1 MSRQFDYLA
10 DVEVFLIVAEKLS
23 ISATA
28 IHLSTT
34 PSVISRTITRLEKK
48 LGIQFFRRTT
58 RHLSLTEAGQLYYEK
73 MQHAFQLIDHA
84 ERVIQGEQLQISG
97 KIKLS
102 VPTTYG
108 HYRLPPLLEKFLL
121 QYPDI
126 QIEISISNR
135 NVDLIAEGFDLAI
148 RQGHLPNSSFVARP
162 LEQAPLKLVA
172 SPTYLKRMGIPKTLE
187 ELNHHQCIAFELPS
201 NGKVT
206 PWFLKDIDQEIQWI
220 PTNRILVK
228 EDILGV
234 VSLAENGLG
243 ICQSYDFIVNEKI
256 QQGTLQPLLER
267 YAGHTRP
274 FSLLYAQHKHMS
286 SATRALI
293 NFLCSD
299 RKESTH

>member
-108 HYRLPPLLEKFLL
+108 HYRLPSLLEKFLL

-293 NFLCSD
+293 NFLCSG
-299 RKESTH
+299 RE

>member
-1 MSRQFDYLA
+1 MSRQFDHLA

-23 ISATA
+23 ISAAA
-28 IHLSTT
+28 IYLSTT
-34 PSVISRTITRLEKK
+34 PSVISRTITRLEKR

-126 QIEISISNR
+126 QIEVSISNR

-148 RQGHLPNSSFVARP
+148 RQGHLPNSSLVARP
-162 LEQAPLKLVA
+162 LELAPLQVVA
-172 SPTYLKRMGIPKTLE
+172 SPHYLKRMGIPKNLE

-201 NGKVT
+201 SGKIT
-206 PWFLKDIDQEIQWI
+206 PWFLKNADEEIQWV

-234 VSLAENGLG
+234 VSFAESGLG
-243 ICQSYDFIVNEKI
+243 ICQSYSFIVNEKI
-256 QQGTLQPLLER
+256 RQGKLQPLLEA
-267 YAGHTRP
+267 YADHTRP

-299 RKESTH
+299 HQ

>member
-1 MSRQFDYLA
+1 MSRQFDHLA

-148 RQGHLPNSSFVARP
+148 RQGHLPNSSLVARP
-162 LEQAPLKLVA
+162 LELAPLQLVA
-172 SPTYLKRMGIPKTLE
+172 SPDYLKREGIPQTLE

-201 NGKVT
+201 SGKII
-206 PWFLKDIDQEIQWI
+206 PWFFKDGDHEIQWI

-243 ICQSYDFIVNEKI
+243 ICQSYNFIVNEKI
-256 QQGTLQPLLER
+256 RLGKLQPLLET
-267 YAGHTRP
+267 YAGHSRP

-299 RKESTH
+299 RE

>member
-1 MSRQFDYLA
+1 MSRQFDHLA
-10 DVEVFLIVAEKLS
+10 DIEVFLIVAEKLS
-23 ISATA
+23 ISTA
-28 IHLSTT
+28 AIYLATT

-84 ERVIQGEQLQISG
+84 ERAIQGKQLQISG

-108 HYRLPPLLEKFLL
+108 HYRLPELLQKFLL

-126 QIEISISNR
+126 QIEVSISNR

-148 RQGHLPNSSFVARP
+148 RQGQLPSSTLIARP
-162 LEQAPLKLVA
+162 LELAPLQLVA
-172 SPTYLKRMGIPKTLE
+172 SPEYLKRMGVPQTLE
-187 ELNHHQCIAFELPS
+187 DLNHHQCIAFELPS
-201 NGKVT
+201 TGKVT
-206 PWFLKDIDQEIQWI
+206 PWFFKNGDNEIQWI
-220 PTNRILVK
+220 PSNRILVK

-234 VSLAENGLG
+234 VSLAESGLG
-243 ICQSYDFIVNEKI
+243 ICQSYSFIVNEKI
-256 QQGTLQPLLER
+256 RQGKLQPVLEG
-267 YAGHTRP
+267 YADHTRP

-299 RKESTH
+299 HE

>member
-148 RQGHLPNSSFVARP
+148 RQGHLPNSSLVARP

-172 SPTYLKRMGIPKTLE
+172 SPTYLNRMGIPKTLE

-299 RKESTH
+299 RE

>member
-299 RKESTH
+299 RE

>member
-1 MSRQFDYLA
+1 MSRQFDHLA

-84 ERVIQGEQLQISG
+84 ERVVQGEQLQISG

-148 RQGHLPNSSFVARP
+148 RQGYLPNSSLVARP
-162 LEQAPLKLVA
+162 LELAPLQLVA
-172 SPTYLKRMGIPKTLE
+172 SPNYLKRVGIPQSLE

-201 NGKVT
+201 SGKVT
-206 PWFLKDIDQEIQWI
+206 PWFFKDVDQEIQWT

-234 VSLAENGLG
+234 VSLAESGLG
-243 ICQSYDFIVNEKI
+243 ICQSYSFIVNEKI
-256 QQGTLQPLLER
+256 RQGKLQPLLEA
-267 YAGHTRP
+267 YAGHIRP

-299 RKESTH
+299 RQ

>member
-1 MSRQFDYLA
+1 MSRQFDHLA

-148 RQGHLPNSSFVARP
+148 RQGHLPNSSLVARP
-162 LEQAPLKLVA
+162 LELAPLQLVA
-172 SPTYLKRMGIPKTLE
+172 SPDYLKREGVPQTLE

-201 NGKVT
+201 SGKII
-206 PWFLKDIDQEIQWI
+206 PWFFKDGDHEIQWI

-234 VSLAENGLG
+234 VSLAESGLG
-243 ICQSYDFIVNEKI
+243 ICQSYNFIVNEKI
-256 QQGTLQPLLER
+256 RLGKLQPLLET
-267 YAGHTRP
+267 YAGHSRP

-299 RKESTH
+299 HE

>member
-1 MSRQFDYLA
+1 MSRQFDHLA

-148 RQGHLPNSSFVARP
+148 RQGHLPNSSLVARP
-162 LEQAPLKLVA
+162 LELAPLQLVA
-172 SPTYLKRMGIPKTLE
+172 SPDYLKREGVPQTLE

-201 NGKVT
+201 SGKII
-206 PWFLKDIDQEIQWI
+206 PWSFKDGDHEIQWI

-234 VSLAENGLG
+234 VSLAESGLG
-243 ICQSYDFIVNEKI
+243 ICQSYNFIVNEKI
-256 QQGTLQPLLER
+256 RLGKLQPLLEN
-267 YAGHTRP
+267 YAGHSRP

-299 RKESTH
+299 HE

>member
-1 MSRQFDYLA
+1 MSRQFDHLA

-23 ISATA
+23 ISAAA
-28 IHLSTT
+28 IYLSTT

-48 LGIQFFRRTT
+48 LGMQFFRRTT

-84 ERVIQGEQLQISG
+84 ERVVQGEQLQISG

-148 RQGHLPNSSFVARP
+148 RQGHLPNSSLVARP
-162 LEQAPLKLVA
+162 LELAPLQLVA
-172 SPTYLKRMGIPKTLE
+172 SPNYLKRVGIPQSLE

-201 NGKVT
+201 SGKIT
-206 PWFLKDIDQEIQWI
+206 PWFFKDVDQEIQWT

-234 VSLAENGLG
+234 VSLAESGLG
-243 ICQSYDFIVNEKI
+243 ICQSYSFIVNEKI
-256 QQGTLQPLLER
+256 RQGKLQPLLET
-267 YAGHTRP
+267 YSGHTRP

-299 RKESTH
+299 GE

>member
-1 MSRQFDYLA
+1 MSRQFDHLA

-148 RQGHLPNSSFVARP
+148 RQGHLPNSSLVARP
-162 LEQAPLKLVA
+162 LELAPLQLVA
-172 SPTYLKRMGIPKTLE
+172 SPDYLKRESVPQTLE

-201 NGKVT
+201 SGKII
-206 PWFLKDIDQEIQWI
+206 PWFFKDGDHEIQWI

-234 VSLAENGLG
+234 VSLAESGLG
-243 ICQSYDFIVNEKI
+243 ICQSYNFIVNERIRLGK
-256 QQGTLQPLLER
+256 LQPLLES
-267 YAGHTRP
+267 YAGHSRP

-299 RKESTH
+299 HE

>member
-1 MSRQFDYLA
+1 MSRQFDHLA

-84 ERVIQGEQLQISG
+84 ERLIQGEQLQISG

-135 NVDLIAEGFDLAI
+135 NVDLVAEGFDLAI
-148 RQGHLPNSSFVARP
+148 RQGHLPNSSLVARP
-162 LEQAPLKLVA
+162 LELAPLQLVA
-172 SPTYLKRMGIPKTLE
+172 SPNYLKHMGIPQSLE

-201 NGKVT
+201 SGKVT
-206 PWFLKDIDQEIQWI
+206 PWFFKDVDQEIQWT

-234 VSLAENGLG
+234 VSLAESGLG
-243 ICQSYDFIVNEKI
+243 ICQSYSFIVNEKI
-256 QQGTLQPLLER
+256 RQGKLQPLLET

-293 NFLCSD
+293 NFLCSN
-299 RKESTH
+299 RQ

>member
-172 SPTYLKRMGIPKTLE
+172 SPTYLNRMGIPKTLE

-299 RKESTH
+299 RE

>member
-1 MSRQFDYLA
+1 MSRQFDHLA

-135 NVDLIAEGFDLAI
+135 NVDLIAEGFDLAM
-148 RQGHLPNSSFVARP
+148 RQGHLPNSSLVARP
-162 LEQAPLKLVA
+162 LELAPLQLVA
-172 SPTYLKRMGIPKTLE
+172 SPDYLKRVGVPQTFE

-201 NGKVT
+201 SGKII
-206 PWFLKDIDQEIQWI
+206 PWFFKDGDHEIQWI

-234 VSLAENGLG
+234 VSLAESGLG
-243 ICQSYDFIVNEKI
+243 ICQSYNFIVNEKI
-256 QQGTLQPLLER
+256 RLGKLQPLLES
-267 YAGHTRP
+267 YAGHSRP

-299 RKESTH
+299 RE

>member
-1 MSRQFDYLA
+1 MSRQFDHLA

-23 ISATA
+23 ISASA
-28 IHLSTT
+28 IYLSTT
-34 PSVISRTITRLEKK
+34 PSVISRTITRLEKR

-126 QIEISISNR
+126 QIEVSISNR

-148 RQGHLPNSSFVARP
+148 RQGHLPNSSLVARP
-162 LEQAPLKLVA
+162 LELAPLQVVA
-172 SPTYLKRMGIPKTLE
+172 SPHYLKRMGIPKNLE

-201 NGKVT
+201 SGKIT
-206 PWFLKDIDQEIQWI
+206 PWFLKNADEEIQWV

-234 VSLAENGLG
+234 VSFAESGLG
-243 ICQSYDFIVNEKI
+243 ICQSYSFIVNEKI
-256 QQGTLQPLLER
+256 RQGKLQPLLEA

-286 SATRALI
+286 SATRVLI

-299 RKESTH
+299 HQ

>member
-1 MSRQFDYLA
+1 MSRQFDHLA

-23 ISATA
+23 ISAAA
-28 IHLSTT
+28 IDLSTT

-84 ERVIQGEQLQISG
+84 ERVVQGEQLQISG

-121 QYPDI
+121 KYPDI

-148 RQGHLPNSSFVARP
+148 RQGQLPNSTLIARP

-172 SPTYLKRMGIPKTLE
+172 SPAYLKRMGIPKNLE
-187 ELNHHQCIAFELPS
+187 ELKHHQCIAFELPS
-201 NGKVT
+201 SGKIT
-206 PWFLKDIDQEIQWI
+206 PWFLKNDNEEIQWI

-228 EDILGV
+228 EDIVGV
-234 VSLAENGLG
+234 VTLAVSGLG

-256 QQGTLQPLLER
+256 QQGKLQPILNT

-293 NFLCSD
+293 DFLCSND
-299 RKESTH
+299 D

>member
-1 MSRQFDYLA
+1 MSRQFDHLA

-23 ISATA
+23 ISTTA

-148 RQGHLPNSSFVARP
+148 RQGHLPNSSLVARP
-162 LEQAPLKLVA
+162 LELAPLQLVA
-172 SPTYLKRMGIPKTLE
+172 SPDYLKREGVPQTLE

-201 NGKVT
+201 SGKII
-206 PWFLKDIDQEIQWI
+206 PWFFKDGDHEIQWI

-234 VSLAENGLG
+234 VSLAESGLG
-243 ICQSYDFIVNEKI
+243 ICQSYNFIVNEKI
-256 QQGTLQPLLER
+256 RLGKLQPLLET
-267 YAGHTRP
+267 YAGHSRP

-299 RKESTH
+299 RE

>member
-1 MSRQFDYLA
+1 MSRQFDHLA

-23 ISATA
+23 ISAAA
-28 IHLSTT
+28 IYLATT
-34 PSVISRTITRLEKK
+34 PSVISRTITRLEKR

-172 SPTYLKRMGIPKTLE
+172 SPTYLKRMGTPKTLE
-187 ELNHHQCIAFELPS
+187 ELNYHQCIAFELPS

-206 PWFLKDIDQEIQWI
+206 PWFFKDIDQEIQWI
-220 PTNRILVK
+220 PTNRILIK

-243 ICQSYDFIVNEKI
+243 ICQSYEFIVNEKI
-256 QQGTLQPLLER
+256 QQGKLQPLLEP

-286 SATRALI
+286 SATRAFI
-293 NFLCSD
+293 DFLCSTD
-299 RKESTH
+299 RK

>member
-1 MSRQFDYLA
+1 MSRQFDHLA

-58 RHLSLTEAGQLYYEK
+58 RHLSLTEGGQLYYEK

-84 ERVIQGEQLQISG
+84 ERVVQGEQLQISG

-135 NVDLIAEGFDLAI
+135 NVDLVAEGFDLAI
-148 RQGHLPNSSFVARP
+148 RQGHLPNSSLVARP
-162 LEQAPLKLVA
+162 LELAPLQLVA
-172 SPTYLKRMGIPKTLE
+172 SPNYLKHMGIPQSLE

-201 NGKVT
+201 SGKVT
-206 PWFLKDIDQEIQWI
+206 PWFFKDVDQEIQWT

-234 VSLAENGLG
+234 VSLAESGLG
-243 ICQSYDFIVNEKI
+243 ICQSYSFIVNEKI
-256 QQGTLQPLLER
+256 RQGKLQPLLET

-286 SATRALI
+286 SATRVLI

-299 RKESTH
+299 RQ

>member
-1 MSRQFDYLA
+1 MSRQFDHLA

-58 RHLSLTEAGQLYYEK
+58 RHLSLTEVGQLYYDK

-148 RQGHLPNSSFVARP
+148 RQGHLPNSSLVARP
-162 LEQAPLKLVA
+162 LELAPLQVVA
-172 SPTYLKRMGIPKTLE
+172 SPDYLKREGVPQTLE
-187 ELNHHQCIAFELPS
+187 ELTHHQCIAFELPS
-201 NGKVT
+201 SGKII
-206 PWFLKDIDQEIQWI
+206 PWFFKDGDHEIQWI

-234 VSLAENGLG
+234 VSLAESGLG
-243 ICQSYDFIVNEKI
+243 ICQSYNFIVNEKI
-256 QQGTLQPLLER
+256 RLGKLQPLLET
-267 YAGHTRP
+267 YAGHSRP

-299 RKESTH
+299 HE

>member
-1 MSRQFDYLA
+1 MSRQFDHLA
-10 DVEVFLIVAEKLS
+10 DIEVFLIVAEKLS
-23 ISATA
+23 ISAAA
-28 IHLSTT
+28 IYLATT

-84 ERVIQGEQLQISG
+84 ERAIQGEQLQISG

-162 LEQAPLKLVA
+162 LEQEPLKLVA
-172 SPTYLKRMGIPKTLE
+172 SPTYLKRMGTPKTLE
-187 ELNHHQCIAFELPS
+187 ELNYHQCIAFELPS

-206 PWFLKDIDQEIQWI
+206 PWFFKDIDQEIQWI
-220 PTNRILVK
+220 PTNRILIK

-256 QQGTLQPLLER
+256 QQGKLQPLLEP

-286 SATRALI
+286 SATRAFI
-293 NFLCSD
+293 DFLCSTD
-299 RKESTH
+299 RK

>member
-1 MSRQFDYLA
+1 MSRQFDHLA

-84 ERVIQGEQLQISG
+84 ERVVQGEQLQISG

-148 RQGHLPNSSFVARP
+148 RQGHLPNSSLVARP
-162 LEQAPLKLVA
+162 LELAPLQLVA
-172 SPTYLKRMGIPKTLE
+172 SPNYLKRVGIPQSLE

-201 NGKVT
+201 SGKIT
-206 PWFLKDIDQEIQWI
+206 PWFFKDVDQEIQWT

-234 VSLAENGLG
+234 VSLAESGLG
-243 ICQSYDFIVNEKI
+243 ICQSYSFIVNEKI
-256 QQGTLQPLLER
+256 RQGKLQPLLEA

-299 RKESTH
+299 GK

>member
-84 ERVIQGEQLQISG
+84 ERVIQGEQLQICG

-172 SPTYLKRMGIPKTLE
+172 SPTYLNRMGIPKTLE

-299 RKESTH
+299 RE

>member
-1 MSRQFDYLA
+1 MSRQFDHLA
-10 DVEVFLIVAEKLS
+10 DVEIFLIVAEKLS
-23 ISATA
+23 ISAAA
-28 IHLSTT
+28 IDLSTT

-48 LGIQFFRRTT
+48 LGIQLFRRTT

-84 ERVIQGEQLQISG
+84 ERLVQGEQLQISG
-97 KIKLS
+97 KIKIS

-126 QIEISISNR
+126 QIEVSISNR

-148 RQGHLPNSSFVARP
+148 RQGQLPNSTLIARP
-162 LEQAPLKLVA
+162 LEHAPLKLVA
-172 SPTYLKRMGIPKTLE
+172 SPAYLKRMGIPKNLD

-206 PWFLKDIDQEIQWI
+206 PWFFKDIDQEIQWI

-243 ICQSYDFIVNEKI
+243 ICQSYEFIVNEKI
-256 QQGTLQPLLER
+256 QQGKLEPLLET

-286 SATRALI
+286 SATRAFI
-293 NFLCSD
+293 DFIC
-299 RKESTH
+299 STHCKYT

>member
-1 MSRQFDYLA
+1 MSRQFDHLA
-10 DVEVFLIVAEKLS
+10 DVEVFLIVAKKLS
-23 ISATA
+23 ISAAA
-28 IHLSTT
+28 IYLSTT

-73 MQHAFQLIDHA
+73 MQHAFQFIDHA
-84 ERVIQGEQLQISG
+84 ERLIQGEQLQISG

-121 QYPDI
+121 QYPEI

-148 RQGHLPNSSFVARP
+148 RQGHLPNSSLVARP
-162 LEQAPLKLVA
+162 LELAPIQLVA
-172 SPTYLKRMGIPKTLE
+172 SPNYLKRMGIPQTLE

-201 NGKVT
+201 SGKVI
-206 PWFLKDIDQEIQWI
+206 PWFFKDGDQEIQWT

-234 VSLAENGLG
+234 VSLAESGLG
-243 ICQSYDFIVNEKI
+243 ICQSYSFIVNEKI
-256 QQGTLQPLLER
+256 RQGKLQPLLEA
-267 YAGHTRP
+267 YAGYTRP

-299 RKESTH
+299 SE

>member
-1 MSRQFDYLA
+1 
-10 DVEVFLIVAEKLS
+10 
-23 ISATA
+23 
-28 IHLSTT
+28 
-34 PSVISRTITRLEKK
+34 
-48 LGIQFFRRTT
+48 
-58 RHLSLTEAGQLYYEK
+58 

-84 ERVIQGEQLQISG
+84 ERVVQGEQLQISG

-148 RQGHLPNSSFVARP
+148 RQGHLPNSSLVARP
-162 LEQAPLKLVA
+162 LELAPLQLVA
-172 SPTYLKRMGIPKTLE
+172 SPDYLKRVGVPQTLE

-201 NGKVT
+201 SGKIT
-206 PWFLKDIDQEIQWI
+206 PWFFKNVDQEIQWT

-234 VSLAENGLG
+234 VSLAESGLG
-243 ICQSYDFIVNEKI
+243 ICQSYSFIVNEKI
-256 QQGTLQPLLER
+256 RQGKLQPLLEA
-267 YAGHTRP
+267 YSGHTRP

-299 RKESTH
+299 RQ

>member
-1 MSRQFDYLA
+1 MSRQFDHLA

-148 RQGHLPNSSFVARP
+148 RQGHLPNSSLVARP
-162 LEQAPLKLVA
+162 LELAPLQLVA
-172 SPTYLKRMGIPKTLE
+172 SPDYLKRVDVPQTLE

-201 NGKVT
+201 SGKII
-206 PWFLKDIDQEIQWI
+206 PWFFKDGDHEIQWI

-234 VSLAENGLG
+234 VSLAESGLG
-243 ICQSYDFIVNEKI
+243 ICQSYSFIVNEKI
-256 QQGTLQPLLER
+256 RLGKLQPLLETF
-267 YAGHTRP
+267 AGHSRP

-299 RKESTH
+299 RE

>member
-1 MSRQFDYLA
+1 MSRQFDHLA

-23 ISATA
+23 ISAAA

-84 ERVIQGEQLQISG
+84 ERVVQGEQLQISG

-148 RQGHLPNSSFVARP
+148 RQGHLPNSSLVARP
-162 LEQAPLKLVA
+162 LELAPLQLVA
-172 SPTYLKRMGIPKTLE
+172 SPNYLKRVGIPQSLE
-187 ELNHHQCIAFELPS
+187 ELNHHQGIAFELPS
-201 NGKVT
+201 SGKIT
-206 PWFLKDIDQEIQWI
+206 PWFFKDVDQEIQWT

-234 VSLAENGLG
+234 VSLAESGLG
-243 ICQSYDFIVNEKI
+243 ICQSYSFIVNEKI
-256 QQGTLQPLLER
+256 RQGKLLPLLEA

-299 RKESTH
+299 GE

>member
-1 MSRQFDYLA
+1 MSRQFDHLA

-23 ISATA
+23 ISAA
-28 IHLSTT
+28 AVYLSTT

-73 MQHAFQLIDHA
+73 MQYAFQLIDHA
-84 ERVIQGEQLQISG
+84 ERDIQGEQLQISG

-108 HYRLPPLLEKFLL
+108 HYRLPPLLQKFLL
-121 QYPDI
+121 QYPSI
-126 QIEISISNR
+126 QIEVSISNR

-148 RQGHLPNSSFVARP
+148 RQGQLPNSTLIARP
-162 LEQAPLKLVA
+162 LELAPLQLVA
-172 SPTYLKRMGIPKTLE
+172 SPEYLKRMGVPKTLQ
-187 ELNHHQCIAFELPS
+187 ELNNHQCIAFELPS
-201 NGKVT
+201 NGKVI
-206 PWFLKDIDQEIQWI
+206 PWFFKNVDQEIQWI

-234 VSLAENGLG
+234 VSLAESGLG
-243 ICQSYDFIVNEKI
+243 ICQSYSFIVDEKI
-256 QQGTLQPLLER
+256 QQGKLHPLLES

-286 SATRALI
+286 SATRAFI
-293 NFLCSD
+293 DFLCSAET
-299 RKESTH
+299 R

>member
-1 MSRQFDYLA
+1 MSRQFDHLA

-148 RQGHLPNSSFVARP
+148 RQGHLPNSSLVARP
-162 LEQAPLKLVA
+162 LELAPLQLVA
-172 SPTYLKRMGIPKTLE
+172 SPDYLKREGVPQTLE

-201 NGKVT
+201 SGKII
-206 PWFLKDIDQEIQWI
+206 PWFFKDSDHEIQWI

-234 VSLAENGLG
+234 VSLAESGLG
-243 ICQSYDFIVNEKI
+243 ICQSYNFIVNEKI
-256 QQGTLQPLLER
+256 RLGKLQPLLES
-267 YAGHTRP
+267 YAGHSRP

-286 SATRALI
+286 SATRAVI

-299 RKESTH
+299 HE

>member
-1 MSRQFDYLA
+1 MSRQFDHLA

-172 SPTYLKRMGIPKTLE
+172 SPTYLNRMGIPKTLE

-299 RKESTH
+299 RE

>member
-1 MSRQFDYLA
+1 MSRQFDHLA

-84 ERVIQGEQLQISG
+84 ERVVQGEQLQISG

-148 RQGHLPNSSFVARP
+148 RQGHLPNSSLVARP
-162 LEQAPLKLVA
+162 LELAPLQLVA
-172 SPTYLKRMGIPKTLE
+172 SPNYLKRVGIPQSLE

-201 NGKVT
+201 SGKIT
-206 PWFLKDIDQEIQWI
+206 PWFFKDVDQEIQWT

-234 VSLAENGLG
+234 VSLAESGLG
-243 ICQSYDFIVNEKI
+243 ICQSYSFIVNEKI
-256 QQGTLQPLLER
+256 RQGKLQPLLEA

-299 RKESTH
+299 GE